1 MKIYEVPQYR
11 SDLETELKNTEL
23 EFLRGKSILVTG
35 STGLICS
42 AIVDMLLFSNKY
54 FNTGIRIFAAGRGEE
69 KLRQRFDFSGGDI
82 RFVRY
87 DALKP
92 FVSDE
97 HFDYIIHGASNASPE
112 LYVTQPVETM
122 LSNIVG
128 ISNLLESAIN
138 NGTSRLLYIS
148 SSEVYGRKDYAGPFK
163 EDEYGYV
170 DILNVRSSYPSGKRA
185 SETLCRAYGSE
196 YNIETV
202 IVRPGHIYGPTA
214 STNDKRISS
223 DFAYKAARGENLV
236 MKSAGTQLR
245 SYCYCLDCASAIL
258 TVLGKGEN
266 GQAYN
271 ISNSASVITIR
282 QMSQILADSANVD
295 LIVESASAEE
305 QAAFNPMN
313 NSSLEAGRLE
323 ALGWAGSFDAQA
335 GFSHTVTIL
344 REMIR

>member
-1 MKIYEVPQYR
+1 MKIYEVPQYI
-11 SDLETELKNTEL
+11 SDLEISVKNTDL
-23 EFLRGKSILVTG
+23 EFLRDKSILITG

-42 AIVDMLLFSNKY
+42 VIVDMLLFCNKY
-54 FNTGIRIFAAGRGEE
+54 INTGIHIFAAGRNED
-69 KLRQRFDFSGGDI
+69 KIRQRFDFSSGDI
-82 RFVRY
+82 NFVKY

-92 FVSDE
+92 LESNE

-122 LSNIVG
+122 LSNIIG
-128 ISNLLESAIN
+128 INNLFESAIKS
-138 NGTSRLLYIS
+138 GTDRLLYIS

-163 EDEYGYV
+163 ENEYGYV

-185 SETLCRAYGSE
+185 SETLCLAYANE
-196 YNIETV
+196 YDIETV

-214 STNDKRISS
+214 AANDKRISS

-236 MKSAGTQLR
+236 MKSSGTQLR

-271 ISNSASVITIR
+271 ISNSDSVITIR
-282 QMSQILADSANVD
+282 QMSQYLADSADVQ
-295 LIVESASAEE
+295 LVVATASEHE
-305 QAAFNPMN
+305 KSAFNPME
-313 NSSLEAGRLE
+313 NSSLEAERLE
-323 ALGWAGSFDAQA
+323 ALGWAGSFDAETGLA
-335 GFSHTVTIL
+335 HTVSIL
-344 REMIR
+344 RKILN